1 MALKKDIQQ
10 EKEDFLRWDQF
21 DGKDPKESL
30 PAIYDHAVAFSNVS
44 RGWYWRSI
52 RNKRLISLLTRL
64 LTFSLGVFGVS
75 APLIAAIWSRDDHK
89 LLWSQ
94 LAVVALAMA
103 GLAQLAD
110 RIFGWSTG
118 WLRYISTVTAM
129 ENLTRQ
135 FQMDWAMYFINRGL
149 SDAPAEVKPLFEIAH
164 KFEVQL
170 GALQSDETNGWIS
183 EYNSGAAVLSEIIKT
198 SRETV
203 DKSVL
208 EVHAA
213 AQAHSQ
219 ARTAGAI
226 ELTFT
231 TTLQPRPTLRVALDG
246 GTLEE
251 CHGLTWTRL
260 AVEPGHH
267 KIVIQASRGTAVLSE
282 SSRIIEVAPGAVARQ
297 AIEVQAH

>member
-1 MALKKDIQQ
+1 MAKKDIQQ
-10 EKEDFLRWDQF
+10 ETKDFLHWDQF
-21 DGKDPKESL
+21 DGKPAKESL
-30 PAIYDHAVAFSNVS
+30 PAIYEHAVAYSNTC

-52 RNKRLISLLTRL
+52 RRKRMISLVTRL
-64 LTFSLGVFGVS
+64 LTFTLGAFGVS
-75 APLIAAIWSRDDHK
+75 APLIAAIWSLDEHK

-110 RIFGWSTG
+110 RIFGWSSG

-135 FQMDWAMYFINRGL
+135 FQMDWAMYFINRGIT
-149 SDAPAEVKPLFEIAH
+149 DTAGEVKPLFEIAQR
-164 KFEVQL
+164 FELQL

-183 EYNSGAAVLSEIIKT
+183 EYNSGAAMLSEIIKV

-208 EVHAA
+208 EIQTA
-213 AQAHSQ
+213 AQAHTQ
-219 ARTAGAI
+219 GRAAGAI

-231 TTLQPRPTLRVALDG
+231 TNLQPRPSLRVALDG

-251 CHGLTWTRL
+251 CSGLTWARL
-260 AVEPGHH
+260 GVESGHH
-267 KIVIQASRGTAVLSE
+267 KIVVQASRDNAVLCEISK
-282 SSRIIEVAPGAVARQ
+282 IIDVAPGAVVRQ
-297 AIEVQAH
+297 AIEVQGP